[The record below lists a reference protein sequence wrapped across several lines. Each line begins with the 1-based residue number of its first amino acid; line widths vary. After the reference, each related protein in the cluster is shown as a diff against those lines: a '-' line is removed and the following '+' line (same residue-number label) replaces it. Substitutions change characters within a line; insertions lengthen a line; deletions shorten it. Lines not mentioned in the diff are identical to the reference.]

1 MNTDYELK
9 KIDFFGRTIP
19 IITQNQNGPCP
30 LIAICNVLLLRGL
43 IKIDTDYSR
52 FPFSELNNLVANHL
66 MECNASSLRK
76 EDVKAVFEKNIGDA
90 IAMLPSLQY
99 GLDVNIR
106 FTNVKG
112 FEYTP
117 ALTIF
122 DLLDIDLV
130 HGWIVD
136 KNDIETYNVI
146 KDLTYNHLMERLVI
160 YNQIKSSEED
170 NEKKNSQMI
179 STDQRSS
186 NENILKEG
194 YIIELFLKRTAS
206 QMTYTGLYQLHEV
219 LRDNQLCVLFRNN
232 HFSTLFKYKGEI
244 YSLMTDSGYLHEP
257 IVWEKLNELDNDTSF
272 CTHDFNLYQE
282 TKFLS
287 QADSSTIPNIIQNNY
302 ATPSDSDIRQQLLI
316 EEGIERERKLEDE
329 RNDLKL
335 AIEIHNEE
343 IRNSQELQAQ
353 QKALIQAQSQQSYKE
368 KQDKNLQQ
376 NPKKI

>member
-1 MNTDYELK
+1 MQRKQFEK
-9 KIDFFGRTIP
+9 
-19 IITQNQNGPCP
+19 
-30 LIAICNVLLLRGL
+30 RG
-43 IKIDTDYSR
+43 
-52 FPFSELNNLVANHL
+52 
-66 MECNASSLRK
+66 CQ
-76 EDVKAVFEKNIGDA
+76 AVFEKNIGDA

-194 YIIELFLKRTAS
+194 
-206 QMTYTGLYQLHEV
+206 
-219 LRDNQLCVLFRNN
+219 
-232 HFSTLFKYKGEI
+232 
-244 YSLMTDSGYLHEP
+244 
-257 IVWEKLNELDNDTSF
+257 
-272 CTHDFNLYQE
+272 
-282 TKFLS
+282 
-287 QADSSTIPNIIQNNY
+287 
-302 ATPSDSDIRQQLLI
+302 
-316 EEGIERERKLEDE
+316 KLE
-329 RNDLKL
+329 KF
-335 AIEIHNEE
+335 
-343 IRNSQELQAQ
+343 
-353 QKALIQAQSQQSYKE
+353 
-368 KQDKNLQQ
+368 
-376 NPKKI
+376 